1 MASNC
6 ATSPSGPCFEPS
18 GRAQFRIADS
28 KGRVVADQ
36 ASRHGR
42 GNQSAQHL
50 EKIPAGVRAGRELIG
65 EHRFDMPPLKAR
77 ERHIAVRFAK
87 VLEDAAPL
95 ALCLGR
101 KTCKG

>member
-1 MASNC
+1 MAAAINPRN
-6 ATSPSGPCFEPS
+6 TL
-18 GRAQFRIADS
+18 RKFR
-28 KGRVVADQ
+28 Q
-36 ASRHGR
+36 AWG
-42 GNQSAQHL
+42 
-50 EKIPAGVRAGRELIG
+50 GRELIG